1 MPPPGWAPP
10 WARQGFPGA
19 RGGAAAQD
27 RAAAWAAAW
36 QHRSMDTPVL
46 LRDATPDDALL
57 IGVLGT
63 QVSLDTYATAGI
75 SPLLAR
81 EVREHFNTEPIAA
94 LLARRDTR
102 FVLAERQANLVGF
115 VQLAFGARHALVAA
129 ERAVEIDRLYVQA
142 PFKGQGIGKALVAA
156 AAERARGRGGTSPV
170 CCAAERARAW
180 CAQALWLTAW
190 VGNEAALAWYR
201 RQGWRELGSTD
212 YVFEN
217 ERFENR
223 VFERALP
230 PA

>member
-156 AAERARGRGGTSPV
+156 AAERAR
-170 CCAAERARAW
+170 AW
-180 CAQALWLTAW
+180 GAQALWLTAW